1 MLSESTEM
9 YLITVYRLTTRQT
22 ETTIR
27 EVADRLGVALSSAS
41 EKVRVLTEQG
51 YLAHA
56 WREGVS
62 LTDMGQRIAMQVLRK
77 NRLATTFLVRM
88 MGYRLDE
95 AMEDA
100 CELEHAISNRLA
112 KRLAELLAHPSVDP
126 YGHPIP
132 ASDGTISHL
141 PVSYLLDVPA
151 GQTATVCRLDAL
163 ESDRLGYLQTIGLLP
178 GTTVTVT
185 EVVPFEGPLMVVIG
199 KQTIAIALSRSIAS
213 EVGVFWLGKNPDE
226 EKV

>member
-95 AMEDA
+95 ALEDA

-112 KRLAELLAHPSVDP
+112 ERLAELLVHPSVDP

-141 PVSYLLDVPA
+141 PVPYLLDVPA

-163 ESDRLGYLQTIGLLP
+163 EPDRLGYLQAIGLLP

-185 EVVPFEGPLMVVIG
+185 EVVPFEGPLMVAIG
-199 KQTIAIALSRSIAS
+199 TQTIALSRTIAA
-213 EVGVFWLGKNPDE
+213 EVGVFWLGKE
-226 EKV
+226 AEKES